1 MGSLA
6 DFASAT
12 HTSPSLSIALSLNMA
27 RFALLAVSLL
37 AAFSQGRRQVDPT
50 AYVPRYMQEVD
61 FYNHDSYIQQRGF
74 NWVFFGATWCPHT
87 QEAIPIFD
95 QVANTLK
102 RSHGYDIS
110 YFYAYVDKP
119 RSWDYWNNKKGLR
132 TIYNVTVYPN
142 IRMYYDGDYMHR
154 YKGARNMAKFQRYL
168 NKVIPI
174 IVDHINSPNYN
185 PDDKKRK

>member
-6 DFASAT
+6 DFTSAT
-12 HTSPSLSIALSLNMA
+12 HTSPPLTLFFLSLCHTKNMA
-27 RFALLAVSLL
+27 RFAILAVSLL

-50 AYVPRYMQEVD
+50 AYVPRYLNEVD
-61 FYNHDSYIQQRGF
+61 YYIQQSGF

-95 QVANTLK
+95 QVANTLV

-110 YFYAYVDKP
+110 YYYAYVDKP